1 MDSLHE
7 GRAEFVSNIS
17 DLLRDN
23 LKQNGILLDSV
34 SLTRLDQS
42 AFSSFDENNA
52 FNAVGL
58 RKLAEIIAVN
68 RKKRAEI
75 EADAEISVRQTQLEA
90 TKQRLILTQQEEE
103 AQISQ
108 HLEIEK
114 IRAASDAEA
123 AKARE
128 AAMIASEEAR
138 IERERQT
145 RATEVAKQSA
155 TAQARSR
162 SRSSA
167 SR

>member
-7 GRAEFVSNIS
+7 NRAEFVRIIA
-17 DLLRDN
+17 DLLREN
-23 LKQNGILLDSV
+23 LEQNGILLDSV

-75 EADAEISVRQTQLEA
+75 EADADISVRQTQLEA
-90 TKQRLILTQQEEE
+90 TKQRLVWPSRRKKRRS
-103 AQISQ
+103 ASASRS
-108 HLEIEK
+108 K
-114 IRAASDAEA
+114 RSGRRATPRRPRR
-123 AKARE
+123 ARQ
-128 AAMIASEEAR
+128 AMIASEEAR

-145 RATEVAKQSA
+145 RATEVAKQSELRKLEDRVA
-155 TAQARSR
+155 ARPR
-162 SRSSA
+162 D
-167 SR
+167 